1 MPTLNRFPLL
11 ALWAKE
17 AARRIGYTVAESE
30 ALGHAYAVLYAI
42 RAAGKPHK
50 KPKEGAPTKPRPK
63 APPLPVSEI
72 DFGGDRIP
80 VIPRAAGKVGGF
92 VGGEPQTSRSYRSH
106 VIHKFPPGYYKK
118 LEEAFRLV
126 FQTYRPKE
134 LNGRLL
140 YELYDGW
147 KKSCGAG
154 RLVDLDKL
162 LAWCDRRTTAH

>member
-50 KPKEGAPTKPRPK
+50 KEAPAKAAARKPA
-63 APPLPVSEI
+63 APPPEQI
-72 DFGGDRIP
+72 EFGGDMIDVTRD
-80 VIPRAAGKVGGF
+80 AKGKVQGL
-92 VGGEPQTSRSYRSH
+92 VGHEEPQTAQSYRKT
-106 VIHKFPPGYYKK
+106 VPHKFPPGYYAR

-126 FQTYRPKE
+126 FQDVKPGE
-134 LNGRLL
+134 LNSRMI
-140 YELYDGW
+140 YDLYDNW
-147 KKSCGAG
+147 KKSCGVG

-162 LAWCDRRTTAH
+162 LAWCDKRVGGRQ